1 MFKPQALANASAIN
15 FKGNIIDFPSGWMPF
30 CTNSGSFA
38 RIPNSSTAGRKWA
51 GDHAHADVRLSAS
64 GWFRRE
70 STGVAGEAGLA
81 SYDHVTTEAAP
92 LQVARFAVTSAYGAG
107 RWLADCLHVGGALL
121 GGPCL
126 ALPSSSP
133 RWRCSGGTLSGSGP
147 AGRLGVRAAG
157 YPRVEGPSSD
167 RKGSPVAGCWDSSLR
182 TGVTV
187 PARGAGGM
195 GWWLG
200 GHLGPRGL
208 RCGQGCWGA
217 GKDTDPGELGHHRC
231 WRLPI
236 VDPTSRQRWETLVRC
251 FATCVWSDS

>member
-1 MFKPQALANASAIN
+1 M
-15 FKGNIIDFPSGWMPF
+15 GG
-30 CTNSGSFA
+30 
-38 RIPNSSTAGRKWA
+38 
-51 GDHAHADVRLSAS
+51 
-64 GWFRRE
+64 E
-70 STGVAGEAGLA
+70 EAGLA

-107 RWLADCLHVGGALL
+107 RWLADCLRVGGALL

-133 RWRCSGGTLSGSGP
+133 RWRCSGGILSGSGP

-195 GWWLG
+195 GWWPG

-231 WRLPI
+231 WRLPV
-236 VDPTSRQRWETLVRC
+236 VDPTSRKSWETLVRC
-251 FATCVWSDS
+251 FATCVWSDSYCDLVRVVGQLSLPFLKTARGRHAYLSIIKKSRVNWPPCFIAA